1 MLAVYLFRAT
11 SGAHHQEGL
20 VMTLTASSSSRAVTN
35 SPVVVALDYHN
46 RDAAMAFVD
55 KIDPRDCRLKVG
67 KEMFTLFGPQFVR
80 ELQQRGFDIFLDLKF
95 HDIPNT
101 AAHAVAAAADLGVW
115 MVNVHASG
123 GARMMTA
130 AREALVPFGKDAPLL
145 IAVTVLTSMEAS
157 DLADLGVTL
166 SPADYAER
174 LAALT
179 QKCGLDGVVCS
190 AQEAVRFKQVFGQE
204 FKLVTPGIRPQGSDA
219 GDQRRIM
226 TPEQAL
232 AAGVDYMVIGRPVTP
247 NVPNVLPSVS
257 TAPPNAPAPAPIAV
271 LRSRLDQL
279 EQALRDIA
287 RVIARTAAVIFLLV
301 TNIILSPEFM
311 IHGSKL
317 SITIIAKNK
326 PGEIIP

>member
-35 SPVVVALDYHN
+35 FPVVVALDYHN
-46 RDAAMAFVD
+46 RDAALAFVD

-80 ELQQRGFDIFLDLKF
+80 ELQQRSFDIFLDLKF

-204 FKLVTPGIRPQGSDA
+204 FKLVTPGIRPQGSEA

-232 AAGVDYMVIGRPVTP
+232 AAGVDYMVIGRPVTQ
-247 NVPNVLPSVS
+247 SVDPAQ
-257 TAPPNAPAPAPIAV
+257 TLKAINAS
-271 LRSRLDQL
+271 LQRS
-279 EQALRDIA
+279 A
-287 RVIARTAAVIFLLV
+287 
-301 TNIILSPEFM
+301 
-311 IHGSKL
+311 
-317 SITIIAKNK
+317 
-326 PGEIIP
+326 